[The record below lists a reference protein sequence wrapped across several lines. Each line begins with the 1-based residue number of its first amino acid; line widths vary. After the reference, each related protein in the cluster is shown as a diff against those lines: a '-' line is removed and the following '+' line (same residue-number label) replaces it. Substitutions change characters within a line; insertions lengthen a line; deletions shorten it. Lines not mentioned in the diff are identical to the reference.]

1 MCVLCGELDL
11 NAGHCK
17 QAETAVVSEYFPA
30 GQSRQ
35 GEFPTSALK
44 LPAEHAVQ
52 LIGLYIEFENK
63 SEPFSEIHEASEE
76 IVSE

>member
-1 MCVLCGELDL
+1 MCLLCGGLDL
-11 NAGHCK
+11 NAEHCK
-17 QAETAVVSEYFPA
+17 QAETAVLSEYFPA

-52 LIGLYIEFENK
+52 LIGLYIEFEHF
-63 SEPFSEIHEASEE
+63 SEPFSEIHETLEE